1 MPVLRRLISNKTQY
15 KCDSLYYIN
24 ADQCTR
30 VDVKN
35 HVVFL
40 PVSYVCHLCPCTLAR
55 HLSEGVACIS
65 LKSVDQTIRKNP
77 AIFTP

>member
-1 MPVLRRLISNKTQY
+1 MPVLRHLISNKTQY

-24 ADQCTR
+24 ADQRTL
-30 VDVKN
+30 
-35 HVVFL
+35 VFL
-40 PVSYVCHLCPCTLAR
+40 PVFYACHLRPCTLAR

-65 LKSVDQTIRKNP
+65 LKPVDQTIRKNP